1 MCAKLK
7 FSRKNSNK
15 QISCRTNQEK
25 WKLLIVD
32 DEPEVHNITKIVLN
46 KFNFN
51 NKSLEFLSAYNSKE
65 AVNLL
70 KDHND
75 IAVILLDV
83 VMESDDAGLK
93 LVKIIRENLNN
104 ENVRIVLRTGQPG
117 IAPPRDIIIN
127 YDIND
132 YKEKTELTAD
142 KLFITIVAALRS
154 YWQLK
159 IIEKNKE
166 LLLKQSKFAAM
177 GEIMDA
183 VAHQWKQP
191 LNLIKIVLEG
201 LDVKFDLGLEITQ
214 DDIKEAIKESSK
226 QINHLIE
233 TVDDFRAMLKQKV
246 SKKNVLLE
254 DIINETL
261 EILQDSIIQ
270 YNIKFHFNGNKSTKV
285 EIVPTEFKHILINII
300 NNAKDEFERRE
311 IKNRQIIFKWSEK
324 KGFVEFEII
333 DNAGGIP
340 QEVIDKIFE
349 MNFTTKKE
357 GKGSGMGLYMTKLF
371 CEKMDIAIKAIN
383 VENGA
388 CFSLIIPKKKDESK

>member
-7 FSRKNSNK
+7 FSKK
-15 QISCRTNQEK
+15 ETNNHLCQTHQEK

-32 DEPEVHNITKIVLN
+32 DEPEVHNITKIVLS

-51 NKSLEFLSAYNSKE
+51 NKGLEFLSAYNSNE
-65 AVNLL
+65 AITLL
-70 KDHND
+70 QNHSD
-75 IAVILLDV
+75 IAVMLLDV
-83 VMESDDAGLK
+83 VMDSDDAGLRVAK
-93 LVKIIRENLNN
+93 AIRQDLKNDDIRII
-104 ENVRIVLRTGQPG
+104 LRTGQPG
-117 IAPPRDIIIN
+117 VAPPKEVILN

-142 KLFITIVAALRS
+142 KLFITVVSALRS
-154 YWQLK
+154 YQQLK

-191 LNLIKIVLEG
+191 LNTLKVILEG
-201 LDVKFDLGLEITQ
+201 LEIKFDYGLEVTQ
-214 DDIKEAIKESSK
+214 EDIKKAVIEANK
-226 QINHLIE
+226 QIYHLIE

-246 SKKNVLLE
+246 SKKHIFLKG
-254 DIINETL
+254 IIDETL
-261 EILQDSIIQ
+261 EILHDSIMK
-270 YNIKFHFNGNKSTKV
+270 YNIKFNFMGEQNTQV

-300 NNAKDEFERRE
+300 NNAKDEFERRKIE
-311 IKNRQIIFKWSEK
+311 NRQIIFEWKEEK
-324 KGFVEFEII
+324 NYINFKII

-340 QEVIDKIFE
+340 QDIIDKIFE

-371 CEKMDIAIKAIN
+371 CEKMDIEIKALN
-383 VENGA
+383 VDNGA
-388 CFSLIIPKKKDESK
+388 CFNLLIPKRDKRNE